1 MVFVGI
7 KVNILEDG
15 RGVEVLAEGVVH
27 GRDIIDAHEK
37 IYDED
42 CLRRQRYQIV
52 DKSAC
57 TEYAVTADDIDSIA
71 ELDRKASVI
80 NPNIVIAVIE
90 ARGLQ
95 FSLTELWQA
104 HLAECTFLTK
114 SFRDRETAMKWIA
127 ENAKQP

>member
-7 KVNILEDG
+7 QINLLEDG
-15 RGVEVLAEGVVH
+15 RGVEVLAEGVVE
-27 GRDIIDAHEK
+27 GREIIDAHK
-37 IYDED
+37 RIYDERY
-42 CLRRQRYQIV
+42 LKRQRYQIV

-57 TEYAVTADDIDSIA
+57 TEYAVTAEDIDAIA
-71 ELDRKASVI
+71 KLDRKASIV
-80 NPNIVIAVIE
+80 NPDIVIAVIE

-114 SFRDRETAMKWIA
+114 SFRDRETAVKWISK
-127 ENAKQP
+127 NAKQP

>member
-1 MVFVGI
+1 MGI
-7 KVNILEDG
+7 QVHILEDG
-15 RGVEVLAEGVVH
+15 RGVEVLAEGIVQ
-27 GRDIIDAHEK
+27 GRDIIDAHQK
-37 IYDED
+37 IYDEGH
-42 CLRRQRYQIV
+42 LRRQRYQIV

-57 TEYAVTADDIDSIA
+57 TEYAVTADDIDLIA
-71 ELDRKASVI
+71 ELDRKASII
-80 NPNIVIAVIE
+80 NPDIVIAVTE